1 MQAQRN
7 EDRTDTHWSK
17 QANRRTNRDIDR
29 RRKRHAETDYNN
41 KDYNNKKTERRERS
55 WQQTDPSK
63 DPRTDEDFSEC
74 TDCQTDVDTQTEM
87 LWREVTGQRGR
98 TADSSQVRSEYSHQP
113 SQGSSA
119 NNYSLINL
127 KPKM

>member
-98 TADSSQVRSEYSHQP
+98 RYTEMLWREVTGQRL
-113 SQGSSA
+113 
-119 NNYSLINL
+119 SLIHISE
-127 KPKM
+127 PTRQS